1 MMANRSLTEDLEQID
16 APPGLCRLPQFR
28 PVALKLLKLVSNDDV
43 EFSAVAGLLSSDP
56 AFSAEIL
63 ALANSPLY
71 ATSCQTTS
79 LTRAIVILGLERTR
93 SLTLTV
99 AMQAFV
105 GNVQVTAELQNSWRH
120 SLACAL
126 IAEELAPAYGI
137 AGDHGYTAG
146 LLHDL
151 GRLGLL
157 KAYPNPYSMVLNHIY
172 DSVPQVLDSE
182 RRVFQ
187 VDHCQA
193 GLWLTRSWG
202 FPEELQAI
210 TAHHHATAF
219 GREHGIVGLA
229 GAGCLLAD
237 VLGFQSV
244 DWRISG
250 GLEELVGS
258 IPGAE
263 RFDLEELRERILERL
278 QSVDLVL

>member
-1 MMANRSLTEDLEQID
+1 MANQSLADDVAQLQV
-16 APPGLCRLPQFR
+16 PSGLCRLPQFR
-28 PVALKLLKLVSNDDV
+28 PVALKLLKLVSSDDV
-43 EFSAVAGLLSSDP
+43 EFSAVANLLSSDP

-71 ATSCQTTS
+71 TTSCQTTS
-79 LTRAIVILGLERTR
+79 LTRAIVVLGLERTR

-105 GNVQVTAELQNSWRH
+105 GNVSVTPELQNSWRH

-126 IAEELAPAYGI
+126 VAEELAPSYGI
-137 AGDHGYTAG
+137 SGDHGYTAG

-157 KAYPNPYSMVLNHIY
+157 KAFPNPYKVLLNY
-172 DSVPQVLDSE
+172 DYESVGDVLAAE

-210 TAHHHATAF
+210 VAHHHRCRF
-219 GREHGIVGLA
+219 GRDQGVVGLA

-237 VLGFQSV
+237 LLGFQSV
-244 DWRISG
+244 NCRTA
-250 GLEELVGS
+250 VG
-258 IPGAE
+258 
-263 RFDLEELRERILERL
+263 
-278 QSVDLVL
+278 

>member
-1 MMANRSLTEDLEQID
+1 MANQSLTEDLAQIQ
-16 APPGLCRLPQFR
+16 APSGLCRLPQFR

-43 EFSAVAGLLSSDP
+43 DFSAVANLLSSDP

-71 ATSCQTTS
+71 ASACQTTS

-105 GNVQVTAELQNSWRH
+105 GNVQVTPELQNSWRH

-137 AGDHGYTAG
+137 AADHGYTAG

-157 KAYPNPYSMVLNHIY
+157 KAYPRPYAMVLNHNY
-172 DSVPQVLDSE
+172 DSIAEVLESE

-202 FPEELQAI
+202 FPEELQCI
-210 TAHHHATAF
+210 TLHHHACNLS
-219 GREHGIVGLA
+219 RENGVLGLA
-229 GAGCLLAD
+229 GAGCVLAD
-237 VLGFQSV
+237 ALGFQSV
-244 DWRISG
+244 NCRIAG
-250 GLEELVGS
+250 GIEQLVNG
-258 IPGAE
+258 IPGSE
-263 RFDLEELRERILERL
+263 RLDLEELRERVMERL
-278 QSVDLVL
+278 QSVDLVM

>member
-1 MMANRSLTEDLEQID
+1 MANLSLDEDLSQIQ
-16 APPGLCRLPQFR
+16 APAGLCRLPQFR
-28 PVALKLLKLVSNDDV
+28 PVALKLLQLVSNEEV
-43 EFSAVAGLLSSDP
+43 EFSAVAKLLSSDP

-71 ATSCQTTS
+71 ATACQTTS

-105 GNVQVTAELQNSWRH
+105 GNVQVTTELQNSWRH

-126 IAEELAPAYGI
+126 IAEELAPSYGI
-137 AGDHGYTAG
+137 AADHGYTAG
-146 LLHDL
+146 LMHDL

-157 KAYPNPYSMVLNHIY
+157 KAYPRPYAMVLNHSY
-172 DSVPQVLDSE
+172 DSIGEVLESE

-210 TAHHHATAF
+210 AAHHHSCHF
-219 GREHGIVGLA
+219 GREQGVVGLA
-229 GAGCLLAD
+229 GASCLLAD
-237 VLGFQSV
+237 ALGFQSV
-244 DWRISG
+244 SCRLSAGIED
-250 GLEELVGS
+250 VVCS
-258 IPGAE
+258 IPGSGS
-263 RFDLEELRERILERL
+263 FDLEELRESIVERL
-278 QSVDLVL
+278 QSVDLIF